1 MAAPALFTPDGDR
14 YVPTDLSRGPWDPN
28 ALHGGPVAAL
38 LAREVEGH
46 ESDAAQPMRVARM
59 TLELMRPVP
68 VTPLSVV
75 TRTVRPGRKVQ
86 LVETSVVADEKPL
99 ARMVALRVRT
109 DAVEVPE
116 QAADAPP
123 PPDTA
128 RQVVDRRDDWGP
140 EGFINAVELRFVKGE
155 FREPG
160 PATVWI
166 RLAVPVVPG
175 ESPSALVRVAA
186 AADFG
191 NGISSDLPWDTHLFI
206 NPDLTIY
213 MSRLL
218 EGEWVCLDAE
228 TFYGPDGIALAES
241 ALFDAR
247 GRIGRAV
254 QGLLV
259 EPR

>member
-1 MAAPALFTPDGDR
+1 MKPALFVPDGDR
-14 YVPTDLSRGPWDPN
+14 YVPTDLSRGPWDRN

-46 ESDAAQPMRVARM
+46 ESDPDQPMRVARM

-68 VTPLSVV
+68 VQPLALV

-86 LVETSVVADEKPL
+86 LVETSMVADEKPF

-109 DAVEVPE
+109 EAVEVPE

-123 PPDTA
+123 PADA
-128 RQVVDRRDDWGP
+128 ADEVDRRDDWGS

-155 FREPG
+155 FRQPG

-175 ESPSALVRVAA
+175 ETPSPLVRVAA

-213 MSRLL
+213 VSRLP
-218 EGEWVCLDAE
+218 EGGWVCLDAK

-241 ALFDAR
+241 ALYDSR
-247 GRIGRAV
+247 GRIGRSV
-254 QGLLV
+254 QGLLIDT
-259 EPR
+259 R